1 MKKFDRDMFVIIY
14 SNCMLIFVEKI
25 KCKENLFILE
35 VDWMNVR
42 KSWEKKLRFC

>member
-1 MKKFDRDMFVIIY
+1 MKKFDRDMFVLFIVI
-14 SNCMLIFVEKI
+14 VEKI